1 MLRAWAEGGGY
12 ALVGMAT
19 TWSRVVWLAKLAGL
33 ATWSAVMAC
42 LGLAAWVTMA
52 WFPFWT
58 HQIYTDSAA
67 RVLWGCMALTCL
79 EDKALC
85 ARLVTD
91 AGTLYRSELVNATL
105 ACANQSA
112 PFVVDYEWERHTL
125 TESDTAGLVI
135 TSYIWLLAT
144 TFLIVTLCFFAALR
158 LKDKYVDAWNAGPAL
173 PAAQGPVA
181 AADGG
186 DEGRPAAEGEGAE
199 LAPVA

>member
-19 TWSRVVWLAKLAGL
+19 TLSRVVWLAKLAGL
-33 ATWSAVMAC
+33 ATWSAMLAC
-42 LGLAAWVTMA
+42 LGLAAWVTTA

-58 HQIYTDSAA
+58 HQVYTDSVA
-67 RVLWGCMALTCL
+67 RVLWGCMALPCL

-125 TESDTAGLVI
+125 TESNTPGLVI
-135 TSYIWLLAT
+135 ALYAWLLAASC
-144 TFLIVTLCFFAALR
+144 LIATLCVLAALR
-158 LKDKYVDAWNAGPAL
+158 LKDKCVDVWNAGPPR
-173 PAAQGPVA
+173 PAAPEPVA
-181 AADGG
+181 AVDGR
-186 DEGRPAAEGEGAE
+186 DEGGAADAEHPAPA
-199 LAPVA
+199 